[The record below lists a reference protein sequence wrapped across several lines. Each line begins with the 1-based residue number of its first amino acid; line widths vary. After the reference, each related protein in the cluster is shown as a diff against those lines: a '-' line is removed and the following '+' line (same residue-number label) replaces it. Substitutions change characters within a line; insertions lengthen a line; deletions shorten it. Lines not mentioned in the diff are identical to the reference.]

1 MTQATRREIYGRDAL
16 FNIQGESILLWTST
30 IYIYFWYQCGDFF
43 FRFIVLH
50 KLKVVNSERKK
61 KATKI
66 ETKKQEQQQQMHP
79 TIAIALPM
87 AKYMT
92 IF

>member
-1 MTQATRREIYGRDAL
+1 MWR
-16 FNIQGESILLWTST
+16 
-30 IYIYFWYQCGDFF
+30 FF

-92 IF
+92 FNKSTSIILAETEK